1 MTTTRPWLK
10 PGFRLGSS
18 WVARFDDQAEK
29 LVTLGMTNRM
39 ALWDVVLRMRIGA
52 GPTLSHVSHAEFS
65 ADGARVVAKNT
76 SGEVVVFDAAMSR
89 S

>member
-1 MTTTRPWLK
+1 
-10 PGFRLGSS
+10 
-18 WVARFDDQAEK
+18 
-29 LVTLGMTNRM
+29 MTNRM

-52 GPTLSHVSHAEFS
+52 GPTLSHVSHADFS
-65 ADGARVVAKNT
+65 VDGARVVAKNT